1 MKVAFFVSDNSQM
14 SGAFKCLVTMVK
26 LLRDDYGVI
35 PKVIVPRHGDGEQL
49 LDQEKID
56 YVCIH
61 SHDWITPI
69 NLYNLPKERAKWIA
83 EKATNLKAIFK
94 IKKVLKEFDPDLV
107 HINTSWDYVGATAAC
122 DLRIPI
128 VWHIREFLEE
138 DQFCRFWDK
147 KKAYNLISKS
157 AGIIAISQAIKEKY
171 QPIFGDKIETIYDG
185 LDDSIYYSNH
195 ELFNDTTQILT
206 VGGLYP
212 GKGQAKV
219 LKALGS
225 LNKKGITDFKYKL
238 VGKGG
243 EQATLEKIAQ
253 KEGISDR
260 VKFYGFSE
268 NPEQFYQ
275 KSDIFVM
282 ASASEAFGRVTVE
295 AMMNGLLVIGKNS
308 AATAEIL
315 KNGECGLL
323 FEDEHDLANK
333 LEKVMANKE
342 QACFLAKK
350 GQDNAMQNYTAN
362 HNADKIYALYHSIL
376 KKRKK

>member
-157 AGIIAISQAIKEKY
+157 AGIIAISQA
-171 QPIFGDKIETIYDG
+171 QGC
-185 LDDSIYYSNH
+185 
-195 ELFNDTTQILT
+195 
-206 VGGLYP
+206 
-212 GKGQAKV
+212 
-219 LKALGS
+219 
-225 LNKKGITDFKYKL
+225 
-238 VGKGG
+238 
-243 EQATLEKIAQ
+243 
-253 KEGISDR
+253 EGR
-260 VKFYGFSE
+260 C
-268 NPEQFYQ
+268 
-275 KSDIFVM
+275 
-282 ASASEAFGRVTVE
+282 GR
-295 AMMNGLLVIGKNS
+295 G
-308 AATAEIL
+308 
-315 KNGECGLL
+315 
-323 FEDEHDLANK
+323 
-333 LEKVMANKE
+333 
-342 QACFLAKK
+342 
-350 GQDNAMQNYTAN
+350 
-362 HNADKIYALYHSIL
+362 
-376 KKRKK
+376 